1 MDEIFDTD
9 ELPNYKIYEIAQKV
23 VADYMKA
30 KNCKI
35 NPVAAELETT
45 VGVLYR
51 QLNPKDLTMPLNIDR
66 IIAITRL
73 TKDNAI
79 IEAIAK
85 EFDLNIIEN
94 LKVQESNADINLSVD
109 IANMDNSEVFKDV
122 KLAIEDNII
131 TKKEKKTILSDIE
144 KAQKANA
151 QLKSRILS
159 VVTKD

>member
-1 MDEIFDTD
+1 MDEIFNTD

-23 VADYMKA
+23 VADYMKV

-51 QLNPKDLTMPLNIDR
+51 QLNPKDTTMPLNIDR

-73 TKDNAI
+73 TKDNRI

-85 EFDLNIIEN
+85 EFDLNLVEN
-94 LKVQESNADINLSVD
+94 IKVEESNADINLSVD
-109 IANMDNSEVFKDV
+109 IANMENSEVFKDV

-131 TKKEKKTILSDIE
+131 TEKEKKTILSDIE

-151 QLKSRILS
+151 QLKARILG